1 MSEVLL
7 TIGGQP
13 VNVSY
18 HEHVWWI
25 GELLIDA
32 DGSPR
37 AYGPSGTDPLD
48 DLGNA
53 GYPGNWWGI
62 ATNTQEPDG
71 TPIIQDDKDPC
82 PGYYVSTT
90 AYVLP
95 AFNYSDPRRYLDSEK
110 VVFIVVPHSVVK
122 ATIGACKG
130 CRARMTDLH
139 ANIYV
144 DCVVG
149 DIGPS
154 DHLGEASIA
163 AAKYFD
169 INSDPKCGGSSD
181 AKRWRYDIWPGIAA
195 EGYVLQPG

>member
-7 TIGGQP
+7 TIDGQP

-25 GELLIDA
+25 GELMIDA

-48 DLGNA
+48 DLKNA

-71 TPIIQDDKDPC
+71 TPIIQDDKDPR

-130 CRARMTDLH
+130 SMGAHDGSVCQYLRRLCCWRHRAVRSSGRS
-139 ANIYV
+139 V
-144 DCVVG
+144 DC
-149 DIGPS
+149 S
-154 DHLGEASIA
+154 E
-163 AAKYFD
+163 KYFV
-169 INSDPKCGGSSD
+169 INSDAKCGGSSD

-195 EGYVLQPG
+195 QGYVLQPG